1 MVHFYN
7 GGLSAVLFILTIN
20 TKWKKVLF
28 IQLITKHQKEYG
40 IKNKIIRKNVHKTT
54 HNKYYVDDFIA
65 MKIWIALGVEPEKV
79 LKVKQEFEERN
90 RMANEPF

>member
-1 MVHFYN
+1 MKE
-7 GGLSAVLFILTIN
+7 GFI
-20 TKWKKVLF
+20 
-28 IQLITKHQKEYG
+28 IQQITKHQKEYG
-40 IKNKIIRKNVHKTT
+40 IKCGIIRKMVHKTK
-54 HNKYYVDDFIA
+54 NDKYYVDDFIA

>member
-1 MVHFYN
+1 MVVF
-7 GGLSAVLFILTIN
+7 FIRKYAPIHGE
-20 TKWKKVLF
+20 KKYIMKEGFV
-28 IQLITKHQKEYG
+28 IQQITKHQKEYG
-40 IKNKIIRKNVHKTT
+40 IKSGIIRKVVHKTK
-54 HNKYYVDDFIA
+54 NGKCYVDDFIA